1 MREAQLHPETTAV
14 GHRGSAPAASPT
26 DALAIGAMDAF
37 PATVTA
43 VVRHVTTHL
52 VPRLAPTAVIR
63 LTPHAAGRPGSAP
76 RVFRIRDGGAA
87 SPRRLE
93 ELAEPDPGN
102 PAADAPGDEARLWI
116 EERGIPGVIAA
127 GTPAMGI
134 GLSREGVALAAVELY
149 RDPGAAAFTLDDL
162 VDLEALARLDPADA
176 SIPEAHPDDDPPIDA
191 APTAL
196 PNWRDAGAG
205 LFRNLLNHGN
215 LPDLC
220 RELASLSLTA
230 FAASG
235 AVVYLVPP
243 DDLAPRDPVAE
254 PGVRLRL
261 AASAGTTTLLV
272 PPWLPRTD
280 TAGPT
285 DLFRIDRHGVVLAPE
300 APADQTLLD
309 QRQPDGTFHSALLLR
324 DGRRIVGVVGLRR
337 PHRPGAL
344 ALDAAEFASMLATA
358 LTFAGRIEADRLAAL
373 AARADQARADL
384 VAAATS
390 ALIGPAEVSGLLEA
404 HADRVVPQLA
414 DGYVVYLI
422 DREPAAGSAA
432 ATAHRPVRAFSRW
445 QTQHDT
451 VRVDE
456 FERWID
462 RRVLPALRES
472 GPQDASLS
480 SSGAGDDPRGSPE
493 RASGPV
499 SLPFQ
504 VPDVSLTP
512 GTDRPEQWDRT
523 LRTVVAVPLLAGG
536 ETLGALVLAQSGA
549 GRRSAT
555 LETRFVEA
563 LSAPL
568 ATALAARVPPDGHS
582 VPTEGVSAELDA
594 ESGWM
599 MAADLARKL
608 VGITDTEAIAAE
620 TVEHLAETVAD
631 WAAIEIHPG
640 PGAPVMTFGAHANP
654 EQLWPRHLWDR
665 LAEDRGTTHGPGRV
679 LATGRPELSTQAPWV
694 PRDLVPAEGDVA
706 AVEALI
712 PTTSLSV
719 AITLRDGI
727 AGVLTAVRTRAN
739 EPFGLADLAY
749 AEAVGAVASAALTTA
764 ITLSDTVEQN
774 RRLETG
780 TREITGFLDQVGD
793 GLLIADAGE
802 AIVFTSER
810 IRAFVGEGCRIGLIA
825 DFLTATAPR
834 GIDGQPMAA
843 DRLPLSETL
852 RTGEPA
858 LHSWFARSA
867 DGTRIFTM
875 GASQPL
881 RDPAGALAGA
891 IMVLVDITGE
901 IGIFQQRL
909 REIELAGLALRT
921 PMFSVK
927 GWAQYLASDSRSAQ
941 DGPQRVRAGEAIVSQ
956 IRSLQERIDQL
967 VALTGRVLHDGDD
980 PVAAPEDPADQ
991 SADGAAQDRLP
1002 FT

>member
-14 GHRGSAPAASPT
+14 GHGGSVPAGSPT
-26 DALAIGAMDAF
+26 DALAIGVKDAF
-37 PATVTA
+37 PAAVTA

-63 LTPHAAGRPGSAP
+63 LTPHAAGRPGAAP
-76 RVFRIRDGGAA
+76 RVFTIRDGGAA

-93 ELAEPDPGN
+93 ALPEPDRAD
-102 PAADAPGDEARLWI
+102 PADDVPGDEARLWI

-134 GLSREGVALAAVELY
+134 GLSREGVALAAVALY

-162 VDLEALARLDPADA
+162 VDLEALARLDPAA
-176 SIPEAHPDDDPPIDA
+176 SPIAEARPDHDPLIDD

-196 PNWRDAGAG
+196 PGWRDAGAG
-205 LFRNLLNHGN
+205 LFQNLLNHGN

-220 RELASLSLTA
+220 RELASVSLTA
-230 FAASG
+230 FAACG

-243 DDLAPRDPVAE
+243 DDLAPRDPAAE

-280 TAGPT
+280 TARPT

-300 APADQTLLD
+300 AAADQTLLD
-309 QRQPDGTFHSALLLR
+309 RQQPDGTLHRALLLR
-324 DGRRIVGVVGLRR
+324 DGRRIVGVVGLRQ
-337 PHRPGAL
+337 PHRRGAL
-344 ALDAAEFASMLATA
+344 PLDVAEFASMLATA

-373 AARADQARADL
+373 AARADQARASL
-384 VAAATS
+384 AAAATS
-390 ALIGPAEVSGLLEA
+390 ALIGPADASGLLEA

-414 DGYVVYLI
+414 DGYVVYLF

-432 ATAHRPVRAFSRW
+432 TAAQRPVRAFSRW

-462 RRVLPALRES
+462 RRVLPALRQS
-472 GPQDASLS
+472 GPRDASAS
-480 SSGAGDDPRGSPE
+480 SSGAGDDAQGSPE
-493 RASGPV
+493 GSSGPM
-499 SLPFQ
+499 SLPFR
-504 VPDVSLTP
+504 VPDVSPTP
-512 GTDRPEQWDRT
+512 ETDRAEQWDRT
-523 LRTVVAVPLLAGG
+523 LRTVVAVPLIAAG

-563 LSAPL
+563 LSGPL
-568 ATALAARVPPDGHS
+568 ATALAARLPPDGHG
-582 VPTEGVSAELDA
+582 VPTEGVSAELEA

-608 VGITDTEAIAAE
+608 VGVTETEAIAAE
-620 TVEHLAETVAD
+620 TVDHLAETVAD
-631 WAAIEIHPG
+631 WAALEIHPG

-654 EQLWPRHLWDR
+654 DQLWPRHLWDR
-665 LAEDRGTTHGPGRV
+665 LAADRVTGHGPGRV
-679 LATGRPELSTQAPWV
+679 LATGRPELSIQASWV
-694 PRDLVPAEGDVA
+694 PRGLVPAEGDVA

-739 EPFGLADLAY
+739 EPFGLADLDY

-764 ITLSDTVEQN
+764 ITFSDAVEQN
-774 RRLETG
+774 RLLETG
-780 TREITGFLDQVGD
+780 TREITGFLDHVGD
-793 GLLIADAGE
+793 GLLIADAAGT
-802 AIVFTSER
+802 IIFTSER
-810 IRAFVGEGCRIGLIA
+810 VRAFVGEGCRIGLIA
-825 DFLTATAPR
+825 DYLAATAPR

-858 LHSWFARSA
+858 VHSWFARSA

-909 REIELAGLALRT
+909 REIELAGLALRI

-941 DGPQRVRAGEAIVSQ
+941 DGPQRARAGEAIVSQ

-967 VALTGRVLHDGDD
+967 VALTGRVLHDADD
-980 PVAAPEDPADQ
+980 PVVVAEEAGYP
-991 SADGAAQDRLP
+991 SADVPDPER
-1002 FT
+1002 